1 MNESNRQI
9 KIGAMISYC
18 AIIISIITSLFYLP
32 WMTRQIGQSNY
43 GLYTLVNSFVTM
55 FLMDFGLSS
64 ATARF
69 LAKYRAEQKIDKENT
84 VFSVITKLYFV
95 IDGGILRLKLS
106 NSFILLLQYLVSFPS
121 RVCLL
126 TEF

>member
-84 VFSVITKLYFV
+84 VFSVITK
-95 IDGGILRLKLS
+95 
-106 NSFILLLQYLVSFPS
+106 
-121 RVCLL
+121 
-126 TEF
+126 